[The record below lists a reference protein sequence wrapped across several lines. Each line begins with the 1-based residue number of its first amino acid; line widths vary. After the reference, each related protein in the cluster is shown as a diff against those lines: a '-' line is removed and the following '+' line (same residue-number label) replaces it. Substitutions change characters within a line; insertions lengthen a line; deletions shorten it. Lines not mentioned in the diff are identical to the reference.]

1 MSFTIFISLI
11 LSLIFGNLFMIFFS
25 KYKSEFNKNNQI
37 QDTHEGIVSRH
48 GGLVI
53 LIGFII
59 YSVFYQNLHDL
70 KFLIII
76 LICLIPTIIEDFG
89 FYVSPMVRFI
99 LTLIT
104 SFLLVSQIENL
115 PDFDIEFL
123 DILLSNKYFLII
135 FFSLSL
141 TGVINGQNLIDGTN
155 GLSSFTSLIVFCNL
169 TYLSILVNDTI
180 AFEKSLFFIISLLVF
195 ILFNYPF
202 GKIFLGDTGSY
213 FLGLISGLY
222 VIEIFGN
229 HPELPSWNA
238 VIILF
243 YPAFEVIFSFSR
255 KLFHKFSPFLPDR
268 KHLHLRLF
276 FILSNGKLIDRPSNA
291 LVAPLLSIVW
301 LSPLA
306 IIPLSIK
313 LEIFSF
319 LPVIFQIIVYL
330 VLYLFLSKHNYQKK
344 GHS

>member
-1 MSFTIFISLI
+1 MSFTILISLI
-11 LSLIFGNLFMIFFS
+11 LGLIFGNLFMIFFS
-25 KYKSEFNKNNQI
+25 KTKYKLNKNNQI
-37 QDTHEGIVSRH
+37 QDTHEGVVSRH
-48 GGLVI
+48 GGLVM
-53 LIGFII
+53 LIGFGI
-59 YSVFYQNLHDL
+59 YSIFYQNFHDL

-76 LICLIPTIIEDFG
+76 LICLIPTIIEDLG
-89 FYVSPMVRFI
+89 FYISATIRFI

-104 SFLLVSQIENL
+104 SFLLVYHIENL
-115 PDFDIEFL
+115 PNFDIEFL
-123 DILLSNKYFLII
+123 DFFLSNKYFLII

-155 GLSSFTSLIVFCNL
+155 GLSSFTSLVIFSNL
-169 TYLSILVNDTI
+169 VYLSYLVNDTI
-180 AFEKSLFFIISLLVF
+180 AFEKSLFFIVSLLVF

-222 VIEIFGN
+222 VIETFGN

-255 KLFHKFSPFLPDR
+255 KLFQKISPFSPDR

-291 LVAPLLSIVW
+291 LVAPLLSIIW

-306 IIPLSIK
+306 IVPISIK
-313 LEIFSF
+313 LGIYSF
-319 LPVIFQIIVYL
+319 LPIALQIIIYL
-330 VLYLFLSKHNYQKK
+330 ILYLFLSKHRYQNKL
-344 GHS
+344 S